1 MIGRLGA
8 RYLFVLLA
16 VACLIVVDQAVI
28 QPLLVRLDRF
38 APVINL
44 SGRQRMLSQKLTKS
58 ALTLERAATESGREA
73 SRRELESTLNQWT
86 HSHVAL
92 QNGAPHQGIQ
102 QILSPQILAQWEEIG
117 PHFEAMSAAAAQLI
131 DSQSVVDPVA
141 VEAIVRHESQFLMI
155 MDHTVKL
162 MESEAA
168 REVRQL
174 RALALG
180 IAATIV
186 ALILGLGWFVVR
198 PATRTIGAQ
207 VDELESRVEERTAE
221 LATALSELQ
230 NEVSEREK
238 VESKNQQLAAQLAHA
253 DRVESIGHLAVGLA
267 HELNHPLGTIAN
279 YAEACDVMLNRDED
293 LHRSKLS
300 SFITQIRDASLRA
313 GKIVRRM
320 RNFVQPNA
328 SETRETN
335 VRSLIDEIVALC
347 RPEIEQYQVV
357 VTTELD
363 SDPLWINVDPIQIQQ
378 VLVNLVQ
385 NAIQA
390 MITTSADKRGITIT
404 VAVVADEIRIEVADT
419 GPGFNADDA
428 EHFFA
433 PFTSTKSDGIGVGL
447 SICRSIIENHHG
459 TIWAE
464 SGPNGGAVVSFMLPL
479 SPPYVAHRSSQTYS
493 ICC

>member
-73 SRRELESTLNQWT
+73 SRCELESTLNQWT

-155 MDHTVKL
+155 MDHIVKL

-180 IAATIV
+180 IAATIL

-433 PFTSTKSDGIGVGL
+433 PFTSTKSDGLGVGL

-479 SPPYVAHRSSQTYS
+479 SPPYVTHRSSQTYS